1 MHHWAIKFE
10 NWKVK
15 NKFLIFNFAIK
26 NGNWRLKNFYH
37 FLIFNFELKIETCKY
52 VLFFNMCKI
61 SILNWKNEWHFRCAN
76 YFSIQLSIFH
86 NFKLMKIGFG
96 EFSIPFLIFRITE
109 KIKNWLFGNFQS
121 VFNSLHN
128 GKSNSMCFDRT
139 LHCRIWFV
147 DPIMTS
153 EF

>member
-61 SILNWKNEWHFRCAN
+61 SILNWKMNGTFGARITFQFNCQ
-76 YFSIQLSIFH
+76 FFIIS
-86 NFKLMKIGFG
+86 KLMKIGFG
-96 EFSIPFLIFRITE
+96 EFSIRFLIFRMTE
-109 KIKNWLFGNFQS
+109 KMKNWLFGNFQS